1 MYIFQLI
8 FQLEYSENVS
18 FMHKQRFYI
27 IILNGAD
34 YGRARLKEE
43 YHYLY

>member
-27 IILNGAD
+27 INFMGPIMAEQG
-34 YGRARLKEE
+34 
-43 YHYLY
+43 